1 MTYYLCSSIPS
12 SFWNEVY
19 SKTKEFAPTGSKFF
33 PFGVDPFE
41 ESCLPS
47 LSVPLKR
54 KVIFVKKVPTCIYNP
69 IVQKNLINFK

>member
-33 PFGVDPFE
+33 PFGVDAFSE
-41 ESCLPS
+41 ERQTHLKRVASLVYRFP
-47 LSVPLKR
+47 LSVKLFLWR
-54 KVIFVKKVPTCIYNP
+54 KYLLVYIIP
-69 IVQKNLINFK
+69 